1 MAILS
6 PTTRRRVIRPWAVL
20 LVLLLAGGLNL
31 PAQTA
36 ASKEYQIKAAFLFNF
51 AQFIEWPA
59 TAFTNTDMPFRIGI
73 LGDDPFG
80 TSLEDTVQGETIHNH
95 KIIVQRSREI
105 GDLKNCQLI
114 FIDKSE
120 KNRVADVLSELDSK
134 PTVTVSEIDG
144 FARNG
149 GVINF
154 YLEEKKV
161 RFEINPVAAQN
172 DGLKISSQLLSLG
185 KIVQPARGGK

>member
-1 MAILS
+1 MAILNQ
-6 PTTRRRVIRPWAVL
+6 TARRRATRLQHVL
-20 LVLLLAGGLNL
+20 LVMLLAVGLKL
-31 PAQTA
+31 SAQTA
-36 ASKEYQIKAAFLFNF
+36 ATKEYQIKAAFLFNF

-59 TAFTNTDMPFRIGI
+59 DALTNTDVPFRIGI

-80 TSLEDTVQGETIHNH
+80 TALEDTVQGETIHSH